1 MTIFSPLWYVS
12 YKPYTVSCET
22 REIHPL
28 QENLPLPLDLSCFV
42 PCESNSCIFLRSIYG
57 SCRKETENFNS
68 LKGSTTC
75 AGYRAWLEPGCT
87 SSGGSAGFSQLWKQ
101 QKDKLKDI
109 FLVTKK
115 PVPYWQKQWILNIEG
130 TPAIL
135 EWSSPSSFWISLFSW
150 VRASDDFFKNLK
162 VKLPDIYT
170 NFI

>member
-1 MTIFSPLWYVS
+1 MRAGSGPQDLDLFFCLPRLDRFFAGRILYCRYPRKGDRRYMNDYSIRLAALGAMHWLVRTRSPLENRHWRGQEMTIFSPLWYVS

-87 SSGGSAGFSQLWKQ
+87 SSGGSAGFSQL
-101 QKDKLKDI
+101 
-109 FLVTKK
+109 
-115 PVPYWQKQWILNIEG
+115 
-130 TPAIL
+130 
-135 EWSSPSSFWISLFSW
+135 
-150 VRASDDFFKNLK
+150 
-162 VKLPDIYT
+162 
-170 NFI
+170 